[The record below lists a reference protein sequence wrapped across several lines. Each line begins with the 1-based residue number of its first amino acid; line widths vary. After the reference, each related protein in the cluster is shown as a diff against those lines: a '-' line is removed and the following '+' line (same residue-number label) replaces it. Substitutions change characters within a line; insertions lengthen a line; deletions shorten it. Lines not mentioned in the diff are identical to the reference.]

1 MAPRD
6 GGIGIQLR
14 DARAAHGPEDREPNG
29 RQVGLQRVVLG
40 DCLAVLH
47 AMAPASVDLCV
58 TSPPYNIGVPYG
70 AHDDRMAPDA
80 FLAWM
85 TEVGE
90 AVARVLKPDG
100 AVFLN
105 VGGTGTQPWLP
116 WEVARAFGATLRLQ
130 NHIVWVKSV
139 TVGDDTAGHF
149 KPIRSP
155 RFLNNNHEAVFHFTR
170 EATTPIDRLAVGVP
184 FKDKS
189 NIARW
194 GHARDRRCA
203 GNVWFLP
210 YKTVN
215 SRRGKFGHPAG
226 FPVELPLR
234 CIQLH
239 GKTDGVVLDPFL
251 GAGTTLVAAQRL
263 GLAGIGIELDPA
275 YADVAVARLAA
286 EAP

>member
-1 MAPRD
+1 
-6 GGIGIQLR
+6 
-14 DARAAHGPEDREPNG
+14 
-29 RQVGLQRVVLG
+29 
-40 DCLAVLH
+40 
-47 AMAPASVDLCV
+47 MAPASVDVCV
-58 TSPPYNIGVPYG
+58 TSPPYNIGVAYG
-70 AHDDRMAPDA
+70 THRDRMDPAA

-85 TEVGE
+85 AAVGA
-90 AVARVLKPDG
+90 AVARVLAPDG
-100 AVFLN
+100 ALFLN

-116 WEVARAFGATLRLQ
+116 WEVARAFGAALRLQ

-139 TVGDDTAGHF
+139 AMGDDTAGHF

-170 EATTPIDRLAVGVP
+170 EGTAPIDRLAVGVP

-194 GHARDRRCA
+194 GHEDDRRCA
-203 GNVWFLP
+203 GNVWFMP
-210 YKTVN
+210 YRTVN

-234 CIQLH
+234 CLRLH
-239 GKTDGVVLDPFL
+239 GRPGARVLDPFL
-251 GAGTTLVAAQRL
+251 GAGTTLVAAARL
-263 GLAGIGIELDPA
+263 GMPGTGIELDPA
-275 YADVAVARLAA
+275 YAAAAAARLRA